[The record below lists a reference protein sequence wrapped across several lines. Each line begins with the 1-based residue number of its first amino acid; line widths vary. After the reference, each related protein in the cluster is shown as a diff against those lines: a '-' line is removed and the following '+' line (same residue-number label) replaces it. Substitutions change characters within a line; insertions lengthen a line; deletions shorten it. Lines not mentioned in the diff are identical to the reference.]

1 MSSLKEKMK
10 PAGSASQKP
19 ASVGESFRSPVT
31 DETVTKPLNVRVSE
45 ELKTEIKLYAAAKD
59 IKLQD
64 LVTLAVSEYM
74 ERHP

>member
-1 MSSLKEKMK
+1 MSSLKDKMK

-19 ASVGESFRSPVT
+19 TSVSESFRSPAT

-74 ERHP
+74 GRHP